1 MKMTLAKSCLV
12 AVTAGLLSMSVAV
25 VAQDKA
31 ATLDELLDM
40 VKNSQISQTADS
52 KKREVQFGRSKSNQ
66 ASLLAQA
73 KNTLVS
79 EERRAATLEAKY
91 DEQKVEVDAKR
102 IQFNESIGSLGE
114 LFGHLT
120 STAGDLR
127 ATIDDSLISAQFP
140 GRGEFLDEL
149 IDKMNSNTR
158 LPSIEEIE
166 RLWSALNEQMVESGR
181 VVIFSGEVIK
191 PNGDVDVQDV
201 VRIGSYNLVSD
212 GKYLN
217 YIPDGNKMEELT
229 RQPLS
234 LFTSSALELQGAST
248 GLIAVGIDPT
258 GPTGGNL
265 LKALIDTPNML
276 ERWHQGGGVG
286 YVITAVGLFGALIGL
301 WRLLYLFG
309 VSSKVNSQLKRS
321 KANPNNPLGRVL
333 KVAQDNPNAD
343 VETLELK
350 LEEAILKERPAIESG
365 LSILKIIAAIAP
377 LMGLLGTVVGMILTF
392 QAITIFGAG
401 DPKNMAGGISSA
413 LITTVLGLV
422 VAIPIVLIHTV
433 VNGRA
438 KRIIHI
444 LEEQSA
450 GIVAENA
457 ERRSK

>member
-1 MKMTLAKSCLV
+1 MKMNFAKSCLV
-12 AVTAGLLSMSVAV
+12 AITAGLLSTSVV
-25 VAQDKA
+25 TLAQDKA
-31 ATLDELLDM
+31 TTLDELLNM
-40 VKNSQISQTADS
+40 VKQSQISQTADN
-52 KKREVQFGRSKSNQ
+52 KKREADFRRSKANQ
-66 ASLLAQA
+66 TSLLSQA
-73 KNTLVS
+73 RNTLVS

-91 DEQKVEVDAKR
+91 EEQKIDVDAKR
-102 IQFNESIGSLGE
+102 QQFNESLGSLRE

-127 ATIDDSLISAQFP
+127 ATTEQSLISAQLP
-140 GRGEFLDEL
+140 GRGDFLDGL

-166 RLWSALNEQMVESGR
+166 QLWYELQNQMVQSGR
-181 VVIFSGEVIK
+181 VVKFQGSVIK
-191 PNGDVDVQDV
+191 PNGDVNMQEV
-201 VRIGSYNLVSD
+201 VRIGSYNLVSE

-217 YIPDGNKMEELT
+217 YIPNGNKMEELT
-229 RQPLS
+229 RQPVS
-234 LFTSSALELQGAST
+234 LYTNSAAELQAAST

-265 LKALIDTPNML
+265 LTALIDSPTWG

-286 YVITAVGLFGALIGL
+286 YAITIVGLFGALIGL
-301 WRLLYLFG
+301 WRMLYLFG
-309 VSSKVNSQLKRS
+309 VNSKVSSQLKRS

-333 KVAQDNPNAD
+333 KVSQDNASAD

-350 LEEAILKERPAIESG
+350 LEEAVLKERPAIESG

-401 DPKNMAGGISSA
+401 DPKNMASGISSA

-438 KRIIHI
+438 KRIVHI

-450 GIVAENA
+450 GIIAENA
-457 ERRSK
+457 ERKSK